1 MTPEVHRHTFL
12 YLVCFLKELLT
23 HANDNRL
30 DAKLLANVFGPVLL
44 RPKAHAALEPGTS
57 PWDTRRDTDERKKA
71 TFVYHFLM
79 NDYSD

>member
-30 DAKLLANVFGPVLL
+30 DAKLLGESRAHRVSSRRRPESEIANFG
-44 RPKAHAALEPGTS
+44 LESLAYEG
-57 PWDTRRDTDERKKA
+57 ERLKP
-71 TFVYHFLM
+71 
-79 NDYSD
+79 